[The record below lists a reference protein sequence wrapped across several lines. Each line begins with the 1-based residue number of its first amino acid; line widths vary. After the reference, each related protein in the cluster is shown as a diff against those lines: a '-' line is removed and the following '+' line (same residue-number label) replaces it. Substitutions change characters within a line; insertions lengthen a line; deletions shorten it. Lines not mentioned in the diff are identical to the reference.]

1 MLIEGGLLSPMV
13 NDTAL
18 IETPLQVKMAREIL
32 TQVSQESQKNSANL
46 AISRSDVL

>member
-32 TQVSQESQKNSANL
+32 KPQRLVL
-46 AISRSDVL
+46 ALF